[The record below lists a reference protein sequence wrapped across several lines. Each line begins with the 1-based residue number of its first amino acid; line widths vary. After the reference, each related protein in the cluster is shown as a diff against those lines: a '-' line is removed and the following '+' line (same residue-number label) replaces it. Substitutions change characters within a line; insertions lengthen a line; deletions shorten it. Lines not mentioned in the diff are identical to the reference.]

1 MVNKSTVK
9 DIIAHRV
16 KDKEKILEAMKI
28 QDELRRKTDTKES
41 TEIIRDWRKA
51 R

>member
-1 MVNKSTVK
+1 MVNESSFK
-9 DIIAHRV
+9 DIITHRV

-28 QDELRRKTDTKES
+28 QDELRRETDTKDS
-41 TEIIRDWRKA
+41 TEIIREWRKA

>member
-1 MVNKSTVK
+1 MVNESKVK

-16 KDKEKILEAMKI
+16 KNKEKILEAMKI
-28 QDELRRKTDTKES
+28 QDDLRRKTDTKES
-41 TEIIRDWRKA
+41 TEIIRKWREA